1 MNKEKQINKKKVAR
15 SFSRGKKTYDSNA
28 LIQRKV
34 SAKLIENLSRFPSV
48 SASNVLE
55 IGCCTG
61 TLTEMLLHTRN
72 VDTLYLND
80 LVSTFYDD
88 VAARIAGLDG
98 LRKPE
103 LIPLFGDIEEI
114 ELPKGLDLVISS
126 ATFQWL
132 TDLQSL
138 FKRIAQVL
146 KTRGIL
152 AFSIFGPGTLYE
164 FKELTKIGLQY
175 SSVGNILDMLE
186 ADFHIEM
193 EETVRDQLFF
203 STPREVLKH
212 LQATGVGGV
221 KEHRWTPKAL
231 HVFEKE
237 YADLFGTSSGIPVT
251 YLSSYVIASKK
262 E

>member
-1 MNKEKQINKKKVAR
+1 MIREKKVDKRKIAR
-15 SFSRGKKTYDSNA
+15 SFSRGKRTYDSSA

-34 SAKLIENLSRFPSV
+34 SVKLIEMLASFPSI
-48 SASNVLE
+48 STANALE

-61 TLTEMLLHTRN
+61 TLTEMLLRTKK

-80 LVSTFYDD
+80 LVSSFYDD
-88 VAARIAGLDG
+88 VTARLAGWDG
-98 LRKPE
+98 LSELE

-114 ELPKGLDLVISS
+114 ELPKELDLVISS

-132 TDLQSL
+132 TDLQYL
-138 FKRIAQVL
+138 FERTAEAL
-146 KTRGIL
+146 KKGGLL

-164 FKELTKIGLQY
+164 FKEVTNIGLNY

-186 ADFHIEM
+186 KDFHIEI
-193 EETVRDQLFF
+193 EETIRDQLFF

-221 KEHRWTPKAL
+221 QEHRWTPRKLVA
-231 HVFEKE
+231 FEKE
-237 YADLFGTSSGIPVT
+237 YTSRFGTSSGIPVT
-251 YLSSYVIASKK
+251 YLSYYVVASKK